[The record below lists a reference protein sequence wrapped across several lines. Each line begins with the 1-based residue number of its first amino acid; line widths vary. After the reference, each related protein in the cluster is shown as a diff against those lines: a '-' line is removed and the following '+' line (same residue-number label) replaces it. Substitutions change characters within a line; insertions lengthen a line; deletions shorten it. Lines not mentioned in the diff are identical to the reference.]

1 MTTTVLVVCTANVCR
16 SPMAAALLGEHL
28 RAAGSRT
35 RAGSA
40 GTRATV
46 SAVAPEAVAVM
57 ADRGLDIAVHTPRL
71 LARDDVRYAD
81 LVVAMECSHVAQ
93 VVSMDASAFGKTFC
107 ARELAA
113 RVEARGVRRADE
125 EIDDCL
131 ARLHRG
137 RRAVDIMRTAGE
149 LDIADPMGQP
159 RESFERC
166 AKELDDLMRVVAEV
180 VR

>member
-16 SPMAAALLGEHL
+16 SPMAAALLTDRL

-40 GTRATV
+40 GTHA
-46 SAVAPEAVAVM
+46 SPSPVAPEAVAVM
-57 ADRGLDIAVHTPRL
+57 ADRGIDIAAHAPRR

-81 LVVAMECSHVAQ
+81 LVVAMECAHVAH
-93 VVSMDASAFGKTFC
+93 VVAMDSSAFGKTFC

-113 RVEARGVRRADE
+113 RVESRGSRQADE
-125 EIDDCL
+125 DLDACL

-137 RRAVDIMRTAGE
+137 RRAADLMRAAGE
-149 LDIADPMGQP
+149 LDIADPIGQS
-159 RESFERC
+159 REAFERC
-166 AKELDDLMRVVAEV
+166 AKELDDLMRVVVGV
-180 VR
+180 VE